1 MRVAVAGATG
11 VLGRAAMPAL
21 AAAGHEVRGFS
32 RSAADGDGD
41 GTLVAIDLL
50 DRDAVIAFAREWRPE
65 ALVHLATAIPAR
77 IRRRGVERQFEPTN
91 RLRSE
96 GTRNLLAA
104 AAAAGGARLIAQ
116 SVAFAVVGGPGL
128 ADEQAPIATGPGATL
143 GRTSDAIAEL
153 ERLTLD
159 AGGVVMRFGQLL
171 GPGTSFAADGALGAP
186 AGRGVL
192 PIIHRGGRES
202 MFSFTHPSD
211 AAAAIVAALGRPD
224 AAGIYTI
231 VDDDPAPGSV
241 WVPELTRALGSAR
254 EPRRMPAWLARPLIG
269 SYAVRFVT
277 ELRGSSNERAKR
289 ELGWSAAIPWRGGF
303 AAA

>member
-32 RSAADGDGD
+32 RSAGGEE
-41 GTLVAIDLL
+41 LVAIDLL
-50 DRDAVIAFAREWRPE
+50 DRDAVVGFAREWRPE
-65 ALVHLATAIPAR
+65 AFIHLATAIPAR

-104 AAAAGGARLIAQ
+104 GEAAGGARLIAQ
-116 SVAFAVVGGPGL
+116 SVAFAVADGPGL
-128 ADEQAPIATGPGATL
+128 ADEEVPIATGPGATL

-159 AGGVVMRFGQLL
+159 AGGVAMRFGQLL
-171 GPGTSFAADGALGAP
+171 GPGTSFAADGAIGAP
-186 AGRGVL
+186 AGRGML

-202 MFSFTHPSD
+202 VFSFTHPSD
-211 AAAAIVAALGRPD
+211 AAAAIVAALERPG
-224 AAGIYTI
+224 ASGVYNI
-231 VDDDPAPGSV
+231 VDDEPAPGSV
-241 WVPELTRALGSAR
+241 WIPELMRALGSAR
-254 EPRRMPAWLARPLIG
+254 GPRRMPAWLARPLIG

-289 ELGWSAAIPWRGGF
+289 ELGWSAAIPWRAEF
-303 AAA
+303 AAG